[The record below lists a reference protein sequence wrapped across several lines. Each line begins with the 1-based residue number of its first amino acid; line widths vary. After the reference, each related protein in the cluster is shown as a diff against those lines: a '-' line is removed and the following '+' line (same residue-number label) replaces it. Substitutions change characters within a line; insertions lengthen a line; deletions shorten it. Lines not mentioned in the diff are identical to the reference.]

1 MKNIA
6 KPILLVSGIVVTLLF
21 TGIVLGYASNN
32 KDGNGTLE
40 NPIAVVSQ
48 QPDFCSIFRSW
59 GVIGDSLCS
68 GEHE

>member
-21 TGIVLGYASNN
+21 TGTVLGYASNN
-32 KDGNGTLE
+32 EDGNGTLE

-48 QPDFCSIFRSW
+48 QPGFCSIFRS
-59 GVIGDSLCS
+59 
-68 GEHE
+68 